1 LPCEPAALHDTGK
14 GKSGFKFWHFWQ
26 FRRFWQSW
34 QFAFFR
40 VNSRLT
46 RFAIL
51 AIPAIMAFMAIR
63 VPWFGK
69 LKRPLTIQENIPL
82 APLTT
87 FKVGGPAHYFVDCQS
102 ESEVQQA
109 VTHADEHKLPLFV
122 LGGGSNL
129 VVADEGW
136 PGLVLKVSICGI
148 EETATG
154 FFRVGAGEDWDRFV
168 AHAVKENYAGI
179 ECLSGIPG
187 TVGGT
192 PVQNVGAY
200 GQEVAETIVYVRVL
214 EIATG
219 KIIELS
225 KAECGFSYRRSIFNG
240 EQRDRYIVLWV
251 AYQLTKDGEPRIE
264 YADLKNYFA
273 GKPKNPTLQEVR
285 DAVREIRRSK
295 AMLIVEGDEDCRSA
309 GSFFKNPIVT
319 QSEAERIQSLAQE
332 KVPGKTLPK
341 YPAPDGKVKLPA
353 AWLLEQAG
361 FHKGYTRGPVGIS
374 RKHSLAI
381 VNRGGATAKDIIDLK
396 DEIQK
401 RVLEVWGVQLEPEP
415 VFLSLPRTRVNG

>member
-1 LPCEPAALHDTGK
+1 
-14 GKSGFKFWHFWQ
+14 
-26 FRRFWQSW
+26 
-34 QFAFFR
+34 
-40 VNSRLT
+40 
-46 RFAIL
+46 
-51 AIPAIMAFMAIR
+51 MMAIVAIFR
-63 VPWFGK
+63 AWFGK
-69 LKRPLTIQENIPL
+69 LKPALTIQENIPL

-87 FKVGGPAHYFVDCQS
+87 FKVGGPARYFADCRN

-109 VTHADEHKLPLFV
+109 VSYAAEHNLPLFV

-136 PGLVLKVSICGI
+136 PGLVLKLSIAGI
-148 EETATG
+148 EDTASG
-154 FFRVGAGEDWDRFV
+154 FFRVGAGEDWDSVV
-168 AHAVKENYAGI
+168 ANAVKKNFGGI

-200 GQEVAETIVYVRVL
+200 GQEVSGTIVYVRVL

-219 KIIELS
+219 KIIELNNS
-225 KAECGFSYRRSIFNG
+225 ECGFSYRSSIFNG
-240 EQRDRYIVLWV
+240 TQRGRYIVLWV
-251 AYQLTKDGEPRIE
+251 AYQLTHNAVPHIE

-273 GKPKNPTLQEVR
+273 RRKPSDLQQVR

-295 AMLIVEGDEDCRSA
+295 AMLIVEDDEDSRSA

-319 QSEAERIQSLAQE
+319 AAEADRIEATAQ
-332 KVPGKTLPK
+332 KQAPGKSLPR
-341 YPAPDGKVKLPA
+341 YPAPEGKVKLAA
-353 AWLLEQAG
+353 AWLVEQAG
-361 FHKGYTRGPVGIS
+361 FPKGYTQGKAGIS

-381 VNRGGATAKDIIDLK
+381 VNRGGATAKEIMALK

-401 RVLEVWGVQLEPEP
+401 KVFDVWGIQLQPEP
-415 VFLSLPRTRVNG
+415 VFVGF